1 MDAEVNIE
9 RSIMRSLEHIARDI
23 MVGKID
29 RYGQNESLNT
39 SIIKTMTEQRIDVET
54 DENDQI
60 SVGTYHTKHFE
71 VSPEAQ
77 KLYIDLPKDIN
88 VNEMEKAAII
98 LDELFA
104 LVEKVDSKERAE
116 PMDVTDANNYIKRI
130 RFHASQAKM
139 EGRFDFLEGVLGRIT
154 KHIDPDTSNIVD
166 AEKFNLRVAMK
177 RFLAPSYT
185 KTTEHDK
192 DIDNSRFALS
202 RNLKAQRKLKI
213 IDND

>member
-1 MDAEVNIE
+1 
-9 RSIMRSLEHIARDI
+9 MRSLEHVVRDL
-23 MVGKID
+23 MTGKND
-29 RYGQNESLNT
+29 QRGQNQSLNT
-39 SIIKTMTEQRIDVET
+39 SIIKLMTEQRIDVET

-60 SVGTYHTKHFE
+60 SVGTYRTRHFE

-77 KLYIDLPKDIN
+77 KLYVDLPRDIN
-88 VNEMEKAAII
+88 INEMEKAAII

-116 PMDVTDANNYIKRI
+116 PMDVSDANNYIKRI
-130 RFHASQAKM
+130 KYHAAQAKM
-139 EGRFDFLEGVLGRIT
+139 DSQFGFLESVLGRIT
-154 KHIDPDTSNIVD
+154 KHLDTDTSNTFD
-166 AEKFNLRVAMK
+166 ADKFNLRAAMK
-177 RFLAPSYT
+177 RFMTPSYT